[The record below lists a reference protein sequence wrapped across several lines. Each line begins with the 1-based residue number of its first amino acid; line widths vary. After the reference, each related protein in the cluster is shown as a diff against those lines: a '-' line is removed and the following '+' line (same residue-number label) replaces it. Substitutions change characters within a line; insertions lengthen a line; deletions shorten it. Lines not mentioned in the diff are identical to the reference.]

1 MKGAIMATAKEIEA
15 KKLEDA
21 RNALAYSQ
29 TEDTRI
35 ELSDENYNAFKLV
48 LSDEQELPSVE
59 EQEVLEAREKDLN
72 PK

>member
-1 MKGAIMATAKEIEA
+1 MATAKEIEA

>member
-29 TEDTRI
+29 TQDTRI
-35 ELSDENYNAFKLV
+35 ELSDENHNAFKLI